1 MSHDRAP
8 LTIAIIEDHPV
19 VVEGLQR
26 ILVNDLP
33 VQTIREYYTGMDFLE
48 DIKKGNYSV
57 DVVLLDITLPD
68 VNGIELCREIK
79 SSLPDTYILGF
90 SNHNDRSLVMQLLAN
105 GASGYILKNAS
116 AGELVGCILQA
127 LDGQVAFSEEI
138 KKIISKPSAQQLKA
152 IPPLTRREKQILKM
166 IAEGKTSTDIAK
178 ELMVSPFTIETHRR
192 NLMQKMDVKNA
203 AALIRTATELQLL
216 Q

>member
-166 IAEGKTSTDIAK
+166 IAEGKTSTDIAM

>member
-48 DIKKGNYSV
+48 DMKKGNYSV

>member
-1 MSHDRAP
+1 MLHDRKP
-8 LTIAIIEDHPV
+8 LTIAIVEDHPV

-26 ILVNDLP
+26 ILINDLP
-33 VQTIREYYTGMDFLE
+33 VKTILEYYTGKDFI
-48 DIKKGNYSV
+48 DDVKHNRQSI

-68 VNGIELCREIK
+68 INGIELCRQIK
-79 SSLPDTYILGF
+79 SLLPDTYILGF
-90 SNHNDRSLVMQLLAN
+90 SNHNDRSLVMQLLTS

-116 AGELVGCILQA
+116 ATELVNCILQV

-138 KKIISKPSAQQLKA
+138 RKIINKPSAQQLKT

-166 IAEGKTSTDIAK
+166 IAEGKTSVDIAN
-178 ELMVSPFTIETHRR
+178 ELMVSPLTIETHRR
-192 NLMQKMDVKNA
+192 NLMQKMEVKNA

-216 Q
+216 

>member
-1 MSHDRAP
+1 MLHDRAP
-8 LTIAIIEDHPV
+8 LSIAIIEDHPV

-26 ILVNDLP
+26 ILANELP
-33 VQTIREYYTGMDFLE
+33 IHVIREYYTGMDFIS
-48 DIKKGNYSV
+48 DVKTGNHPI

-79 SSLPDTYILGF
+79 SLLPDTCILGF

-116 AGELVGCILQA
+116 ASELVGCILQA

-138 KKIISKPSAQQLKA
+138 KRIINKPSAQQLKA

-192 NLMQKMDVKNA
+192 NLMQKMDAKNA

-216 Q
+216 

>member
-1 MSHDRAP
+1 MSHDRPP
-8 LTIAIIEDHPV
+8 LTIAIVDDHPV

-33 VQTIREYYTGMDFLE
+33 IQSIREYYTGKDFIA
-48 DIKKGNYSV
+48 DIKS
-57 DVVLLDITLPD
+57 DHRSIDIVLLDITLPD
-68 VNGIELCREIK
+68 TNGIELCRELK
-79 SSLPDTYILGF
+79 GLLPDTCILGF

-116 AGELVGCILQA
+116 AGELVNCILQA
-127 LDGQVAFSEEI
+127 LNGQVAFSEEI
-138 KKIISKPSAQQLKA
+138 KKIINKPSAQHLKA

-192 NLMQKMDVKNA
+192 NLMQKMDAKNA

-216 Q
+216 

>member
-1 MSHDRAP
+1 MSHDRMP
-8 LTIAIIEDHPV
+8 LTIAIVEDHPV

-33 VQTIREYYTGMDFLE
+33 IKAILEYYTGKDFITAVKR
-48 DIKKGNYSV
+48 DRQPI
-57 DVVLLDITLPD
+57 DVILLDITLPD
-68 VNGIELCREIK
+68 INGIDLCREIK
-79 SSLPDTYILGF
+79 NLLPDTYILGF

-116 AGELVGCILQA
+116 AAELVTCILQA

-138 KKIISKPSAQQLKA
+138 KRIINKPSAQQLKA
-152 IPPLTRREKQILKM
+152 IPPLTKREKQILKM
-166 IAEGKTSTDIAK
+166 IAEGKTSTDIAR

-192 NLMQKMDVKNA
+192 NLMQKMDAKNA
-203 AALIRTATELQLL
+203 AALIKTATELQLL
-216 Q
+216 

>member
-1 MSHDRAP
+1 MSHDRMP
-8 LTIAIIEDHPV
+8 LTIAIVEDHPV

-33 VQTIREYYTGMDFLE
+33 IRTILEYYTGKDFI
-48 DIKKGNYSV
+48 DDVKRNRQPI
-57 DVVLLDITLPD
+57 DVVLLDVTLPD
-68 VNGIELCREIK
+68 INGIELCREIK
-79 SSLPDTYILGF
+79 SLLPDTYILGF

-116 AGELVGCILQA
+116 AGELVNCILQA

-138 KKIISKPSAQQLKA
+138 RKIINKPSAQQLKS
-152 IPPLTRREKQILKM
+152 IPPLTRREKQILRM
-166 IAEGKTSTDIAK
+166 IAEGKTSADIAK
-178 ELMVSPFTIETHRR
+178 ELTLSPLTIETHRR

-216 Q
+216 P

>member
-1 MSHDRAP
+1 MLHDRMP
-8 LTIAIIEDHPV
+8 LTIAIVEDHPV

-26 ILVNDLP
+26 ILANDLP
-33 VQTIREYYTGMDFLE
+33 VKTILEYYTGKDFI
-48 DIKKGNYSV
+48 DAVKHNPQPI

-68 VNGIELCREIK
+68 INGIDLCREIK
-79 SSLPDTYILGF
+79 GLLPDTYILGF

-116 AGELVGCILQA
+116 ATELVNCILQA
-127 LDGQVAFSEEI
+127 LNGQVAFSEEI
-138 KKIISKPSAQQLKA
+138 RRIINKPSARQLKP

-166 IAEGKTSTDIAK
+166 IAEGNTSVDIAK
-178 ELMVSPFTIETHRR
+178 ELMVSPLTIETHRR

-216 Q
+216 

>member
-1 MSHDRAP
+1 MLHDRTP
-8 LTIAIIEDHPV
+8 LTIAIVDDHPV

-33 VQTIREYYTGMDFLE
+33 IQSIREYYTGMSFIT
-48 DIKKGNYSV
+48 DIKSGHRSI
-57 DVVLLDITLPD
+57 DIVLLDITLPD

-79 SSLPDTYILGF
+79 SLLPNTCVLGF

-116 AGELVGCILQA
+116 SVELVNCILQA
-127 LDGQVAFSEEI
+127 LDGQVTFSEEI
-138 KKIISKPSAQQLKA
+138 KKIINKPSAQHLKA

-192 NLMQKMDVKNA
+192 NLMQKMDAKNA

-216 Q
+216 